1 MGFFR
6 GSTGVICWLGCY
18 NKSMVSSAVEMNINL
33 SAIVYQEDGAWLAH
47 CLELDIVAE
56 GSDAGDAIK
65 SLVSLCD
72 LQIRT
77 AIEDGD
83 VASIFRP
90 APPEIWKLFASGRQT
105 VVEQRGRRHRTNG
118 FKSPVS
124 RFETRKL
131 CLV

>member
-1 MGFFR
+1 
-6 GSTGVICWLGCY
+6 
-18 NKSMVSSAVEMNINL
+18 MVSSAVEMNINL
-33 SAIVYQEDGAWLAH
+33 SAIVYQEDRVWLAH

-56 GSDAGDAIK
+56 GSDPQDALK
-65 SLVSLCD
+65 SLVALCD

-77 AIEDGD
+77 AMDDGD

-90 APPEIWKLFASGRQT
+90 APPEIWKLFASGRQAI
-105 VVEQRGRRHRTNG
+105 VEQRGRSRRTNG

-124 RFETRKL
+124 RFESRKL